1 LDSERPTILKKKR
14 VKRMT
19 PGKMDVIE
27 TYMDNPHF
35 TRDHVESQTNP
46 RRIKVQKNARESA
59 VEMLFARKL
68 LNEAQKQTADRF
80 RSAWERCGGAGS
92 AALDYTREV
101 VDGGGAREAI
111 SERQIDAG
119 RELVRCRQIL
129 GARIYDLICKVC
141 GQGLSLQQLA
151 PSNRD
156 RLTAAD
162 NLRNGLD
169 DLAEMWGIIRRPKVN
184 G

>member
-1 LDSERPTILKKKR
+1 MK
-14 VKRMT
+14 
-19 PGKMDVIE
+19 PGMVPVPITADVP
-27 TYMDNPHF
+27 NPHF
-35 TRDHVESQTNP
+35 SAAHPVSRTNP
-46 RRIKVQKNARESA
+46 KMIPAVKNARESA
-59 VEMLFARKL
+59 IEMLFARKL

-80 RSAWERCGGAGS
+80 RSVWERCGGSGS

-101 VDGGGAREAI
+101 VDGGGVREAI

-119 RELVRCRQIL
+119 RELVRCRQVL
-129 GARIYDLICKVC
+129 GARLYDLICKVC
-141 GQGLSLQQLA
+141 GQGLSLQQIA
-151 PSNRD
+151 EVKRD
-156 RLTAAD
+156 RLTATD

>member
-1 LDSERPTILKKKR
+1 MSVIDSH
-14 VKRMT
+14 V
-19 PGKMDVIE
+19 
-27 TYMDNPHF
+27 DNPMF
-35 TRDHVESQTNP
+35 TSDHDAGPTNP
-46 RRIKVQKNARESA
+46 RKIKVRKNAGESA

-80 RSAWERCGGAGS
+80 RSVWERCGGAGS

-101 VDGGGAREAI
+101 VDGGGVREAI

-119 RELVRCRQIL
+119 RELVRCRQVL

-151 PSNRD
+151 PASRD

-169 DLAEMWGIIRRPKVN
+169 DLADMWGIIRRPKVN